1 VNAPDEHIA
10 RAGADLFSLRGRTA
24 FVTGS
29 SLGLDR

>member
-1 VNAPDEHIA
+1 VNAPAEDMM

-29 SLGLDR
+29 SLGLGR